1 MNKKPRYAVMLE
13 GNKTIYRGNSRFV
26 AWTLWEFQ
34 NLPCINILQ
43 QPKPDKPTFKKLRFH
58 PLFSS

>member
-26 AWTLWEFQ
+26 AWTLWLI
-34 NLPCINILQ
+34 NRHRKAIAYIYHPKKYRRMLLLPH
-43 QPKPDKPTFKKLRFH
+43 K
-58 PLFSS
+58 